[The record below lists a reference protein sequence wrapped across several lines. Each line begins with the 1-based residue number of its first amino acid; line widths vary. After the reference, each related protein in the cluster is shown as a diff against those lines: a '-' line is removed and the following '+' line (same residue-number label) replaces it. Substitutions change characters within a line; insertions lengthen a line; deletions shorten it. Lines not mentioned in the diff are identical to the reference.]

1 MSQELLNHLDSI
13 IQERYL
19 DVFEQL
25 DNNRVAGKLAKIFD
39 SWEIIESTSVEN
51 NKVIIKTNNEDIIT
65 QLSEDDNGVVRIITP
80 FEMQTILKI
89 INRFVFYYFKNI
101 KTGLDRNSTSSPYI
115 STKIGK
121 ESFFIIALTK
131 TNNEIDYLA
140 IPLWLFESIFNKEIK
155 RPDYVLDL
163 LTKNQMF
170 PVTKNK
176 KGQWQKNIIVL

>member
-1 MSQELLNHLDSI
+1 MSQELLDYIDNIS
-13 IQERYL
+13 QERYETI
-19 DVFEQL
+19 FEKL
-25 DNNRVAGKLAKIFD
+25 DNEKVAGKLAKIID

-51 NKVIIKTNNEDIIT
+51 NKVIIKTNNEDVMT
-65 QLSEDDNGVVRIITP
+65 ELSENDNCVVRIISP

-101 KTGLDRNSTSSPYI
+101 NTQHDRNSKSSPYI
-115 STKIGK
+115 STKIDK

-131 TNNEIDYLA
+131 PDNYVDYLA
-140 IPLWLFESIFNKEIK
+140 IPLWLFESFFNKEIK

-170 PVTKNK
+170 LVTKNK
-176 KGQWQKNIIVL
+176 KGQWKKYD